1 MVEQRTRNA
10 QVRSSNLLAGSSQKL
25 RDLVYSALDL
35 LHLNVYMGTTIEIL
49 QSGSEG
55 EGPDP
60 GAAILP
66 PQA

>member
-1 MVEQRTRNA
+1 
-10 QVRSSNLLAGSSQKL
+10 
-25 RDLVYSALDL
+25 
-35 LHLNVYMGTTIEIL
+35 LNVYMGTTVEIL

-66 PQA
+66 PQT